1 MSQLPAF
8 SECIQIDK
16 FTEGNANDIMQSFT
30 YKDNAVH
37 FEQIF
42 PWKVSVVL
50 YLRHSQRDKVIASS
64 KEIWALK
71 YMNFEKV

>member
-1 MSQLPAF
+1 MKEKEGKNYTIISLSFSFHNLNSFHNQLMSQLPAF
-8 SECIQIDK
+8 CECIQTDK

-42 PWKVSVVL
+42 P
-50 YLRHSQRDKVIASS
+50 
-64 KEIWALK
+64 
-71 YMNFEKV
+71 

>member
-1 MSQLPAF
+1 
-8 SECIQIDK
+8 
-16 FTEGNANDIMQSFT
+16 MQSFT

-64 KEIWALK
+64 KEIWALE